1 MPKIAISYR
10 RSDSRAIVGRIFD
23 RLADHYG
30 SDEIFLD
37 IDAIP
42 YGRNFREHIDSVLKQ
57 CKALIAVIGP
67 HWTGARADGSP
78 RILDEAD
85 PVRIEVQTALAQNM
99 RILPVLIE
107 DAIMPGPGDLPE
119 SLREFSYLNALHID
133 SGVDFKI
140 HVGRLIAALDQIVG
154 TPDGASASEAV
165 RKHAVAPEHWPGARI
180 LLGYLI
186 LPTLAMLLAHYLI
199 VLKLDLHFNFL
210 RLLDIAIPAAAGFL
224 LFWNERRSCSWAILL
239 GAGMALL
246 SVAGMQL
253 VMALVAGATFMPST
267 MVDWQEAFEFLAS
280 IQLATVAGYL
290 IARMASAS
298 RPHPSRQGR
307 AIGG

>member
-1 MPKIAISYR
+1 
-10 RSDSRAIVGRIFD
+10 
-23 RLADHYG
+23 
-30 SDEIFLD
+30 
-37 IDAIP
+37 
-42 YGRNFREHIDSVLKQ
+42 
-57 CKALIAVIGP
+57 
-67 HWTGARADGSP
+67 
-78 RILDEAD
+78 
-85 PVRIEVQTALAQNM
+85 
-99 RILPVLIE
+99 
-107 DAIMPGPGDLPE
+107 
-119 SLREFSYLNALHID
+119 
-133 SGVDFKI
+133 
-140 HVGRLIAALDQIVG
+140 
-154 TPDGASASEAV
+154 
-165 RKHAVAPEHWPGARI
+165 
-180 LLGYLI
+180 
-186 LPTLAMLLAHYLI
+186 
-199 VLKLDLHFNFL
+199 LDLHFNFL